1 MKQNYIIYF
10 ILFYL
15 LYCNCKVLQYT
26 MCCSFNVYILFY
38 FNVLFILNRERMGP
52 ELMIETSKN
61 PKCPKVSAVSTIVN
75 RGLPLKAY
83 VFRNYNFLP
92 GVRSHY
98 LGGCQHKMW
107 QAIRASS
114 AAPGYFQEFVLG
126 NDLHQDGGLLINN
139 PTALA
144 IHESKCLWPNT
155 PVQCVVSLGTGRYET
170 IGKTSSST
178 YTSLKTKLTNVIS
191 SATDTE
197 EVHTMLDALLPPN
210 TYFRFNPYMSE
221 DISLDENRQERLDF
235 LQAEGRRYLE
245 RNENKLKKVASVLT
259 QEKGIVQK
267 LAEWAQ
273 LKADMYDGLAF
284 RSKL

>member
-1 MKQNYIIYF
+1 M
-10 ILFYL
+10 
-15 LYCNCKVLQYT
+15 
-26 MCCSFNVYILFY
+26 
-38 FNVLFILNRERMGP
+38 
-52 ELMIETSKN
+52 
-61 PKCPKVSAVSTIVN
+61 
-75 RGLPLKAY
+75 
-83 VFRNYNFLP
+83 
-92 GVRSHY
+92 
-98 LGGCQHKMW
+98 
-107 QAIRASS
+107 
-114 AAPGYFQEFVLG
+114 
-126 NDLHQDGGLLINN
+126 
-139 PTALA
+139 
-144 IHESKCLWPNT
+144 
-155 PVQCVVSLGTGRYET
+155 PVECVVSLGTGRYET
-170 IGKTSSST
+170 VAKASSST

-267 LAEWAQ
+267 LADWAQ
-273 LKADMYDGLAF
+273 LKADMYDDLAF